1 MKDQNLMMGNKI
13 FFSKILLFGEYGVIK
28 NSKALVIPYKKYFGS
43 LKFSKTA
50 DDYQKTSN
58 TNLKV
63 FSDYLKDNKFIYN
76 KINITKF
83 KYDIDNGL
91 YFESSI
97 PESYGLGS
105 SAAVV
110 AAVYYSYKDQ
120 NKEELEINNLKS
132 ILSRMESFF
141 HGNSSGI
148 DPLSCYIQKPVLV
161 ESKINV
167 KLIDVPDQN
176 LNSNRAL
183 FLVDTNS
190 QGNTQTLVKTFFE
203 KLDDINFQSFFEND
217 FVSVINDTIIN
228 FLECNY
234 EEFEKNFIDLS
245 KKTFANFQE
254 MVPDNFK
261 KLWIDGI
268 ENEEYY
274 LKLCGSGG
282 GGYLIGLTKNL
293 KKIEKYFPD
302 KKIEILFEF

>member
-1 MKDQNLMMGNKI
+1 MMGNKI

-76 KINITKF
+76 KINIAKF

>member
-120 NKEELEINNLKS
+120 NKDELEINNLKS

-167 KLIDVPDQN
+167 KLIDVPNQN

-190 QGNTQTLVKTFFE
+190 QGNTQTLVKTFFG

>member
-1 MKDQNLMMGNKI
+1 MMGNKI

-58 TNLKV
+58 ASLKA
-63 FSDYLKDNKFIYN
+63 FSDYLNDNKFIYN

-83 KYDIDNGL
+83 KDDIDNGL

>member
-1 MKDQNLMMGNKI
+1 MMGNKI

-43 LKFSKTA
+43 LKFSKIV

-58 TNLKV
+58 AILRA
-63 FSDYLKDNKFIYN
+63 FSDYLNDNKFIYN

-148 DPLSCYIQKPVLV
+148 DPLSCYIQKPILV
-161 ESKINV
+161 ESKINI
-167 KLIDVPDQN
+167 KSINIPNQN

-183 FLVDTNS
+183 FLIDTNS
-190 QGNTQTLVKTFFE
+190 KGNTQTLVKTFFE

-217 FVSVINDTIIN
+217 FVSIINDTITN

-234 EEFEKNFIDLS
+234 EVFEKNFIDLS
-245 KKTFANFQE
+245 KKTLTNFQE
-254 MVPDNFK
+254 MLPDNFK

-282 GGYLIGLTKNL
+282 GGYLIGFTRNL
-293 KKIEKYFPD
+293 KTIEKHFPA

>member
-1 MKDQNLMMGNKI
+1 MGNKI

-76 KINITKF
+76 KINISKF

-110 AAVYYSYKDQ
+110 AAVYYSYRDQ

-190 QGNTQTLVKTFFE
+190 QGNTQTLVKTFLE
-203 KLDDINFQSFFEND
+203 KLNDINFQSFFEND

-228 FLECNY
+228 FLERNY

-261 KLWIDGI
+261 KLWVDGI

-293 KKIEKYFPD
+293 KTIEKYFPD

>member
-167 KLIDVPDQN
+167 KLIDVPNQN

-190 QGNTQTLVKTFFE
+190 QGNTQALVKTFFG

-293 KKIEKYFPD
+293 KTIEKYFPE

>member
-167 KLIDVPDQN
+167 KFIDVPDQN

-190 QGNTQTLVKTFFE
+190 QGNTQALVKTFFG

-293 KKIEKYFPD
+293 KTIEKYFPD

>member
-167 KLIDVPDQN
+167 KLIDVPNQN

-190 QGNTQTLVKTFFE
+190 QGNTQALVKTFFG

>member
-1 MKDQNLMMGNKI
+1 MMGNKI

-83 KYDIDNGL
+83 KDDIDKGL

>member
-58 TNLKV
+58 ASLKA
-63 FSDYLKDNKFIYN
+63 FSDYLNDNKFIYN

-167 KLIDVPDQN
+167 KLIDVPNQN

-190 QGNTQTLVKTFFE
+190 QGNTQTLVKTFFG

-228 FLECNY
+228 FLERNY

-293 KKIEKYFPD
+293 KKIEKYFHD

>member
-58 TNLKV
+58 ASLKA
-63 FSDYLKDNKFIYN
+63 FSDYLNDNKFIYN

-83 KYDIDNGL
+83 KDDIDNGL

-167 KLIDVPDQN
+167 KLIDVPNQN

-190 QGNTQTLVKTFFE
+190 QGNTQALVKTFFG

>member
-28 NSKALVIPYKKYFGS
+28 NSKALVIPHKKYFGS
-43 LKFSKTA
+43 LKFSKLT
-50 DDYQKTSN
+50 DHYQKKSN
-58 TNLKV
+58 SNLKA

-83 KYDIDNGL
+83 KDDINNGL
-91 YFESSI
+91 YFKSSI

-105 SAAVV
+105 SGAVV
-110 AAVYYSYKDQ
+110 AAVYYSYKHHI
-120 NKEELEINNLKS
+120 KEELEINNLKS
-132 ILSRMESFF
+132 ILSQMESFF

-148 DPLSCYIQKPVLV
+148 DPLSCYIQKPILV

-167 KLIDVPDQN
+167 KLIKVPNQN

-183 FLVDTNS
+183 FLVDTNTL
-190 QGNTQTLVKTFFE
+190 GNTQILVKTFFE

-217 FVSVINDTIIN
+217 FVSVINDTISN
-228 FLECNY
+228 FLKCNY

-245 KKTFANFQE
+245 KKTFTNFKE
-254 MVPDNFK
+254 MLPNNFK

-268 ENEEYY
+268 ENEDYY

-282 GGYLIGLTKNL
+282 GGYLIGLTRNL
-293 KKIEKYFPD
+293 KAIEKHFPD
-302 KKIEILFEF
+302 KKIETLYKF

>member
-1 MKDQNLMMGNKI
+1 MMGNKI

-167 KLIDVPDQN
+167 KLIDVPNQN

-190 QGNTQTLVKTFFE
+190 QGNTQTLVKTFFG

>member
-83 KYDIDNGL
+83 KDDIDNGL

-167 KLIDVPDQN
+167 KLIDIPDQN

>member
-1 MKDQNLMMGNKI
+1 MMGNKI

-63 FSDYLKDNKFIYN
+63 FSDYMKDNKFIYN

-83 KYDIDNGL
+83 KDDIDNGL

-105 SAAVV
+105 SGAVV
-110 AAVYYSYKDQ
+110 AAVYHSYKLQ
-120 NKEELEINNLKS
+120 NKEDLEINNLKS
-132 ILSRMESFF
+132 ILSQMESFF

-254 MVPDNFK
+254 MLPNNFK

-268 ENEEYY
+268 ENEDYY

-282 GGYLIGLTKNL
+282 GGYLIGFTRNL
-293 KKIEKYFPD
+293 KTIEKHFPA

>member
-1 MKDQNLMMGNKI
+1 MMGNKF

-43 LKFSKTA
+43 LKFSKIV

-58 TNLKV
+58 ASLKA
-63 FSDYLKDNKFIYN
+63 FSDYLNDNKFIYN

-83 KYDIDNGL
+83 KDDIDNGL

-217 FVSVINDTIIN
+217 FVSVINDIIIN

-293 KKIEKYFPD
+293 KTIEKHFPD

>member
-1 MKDQNLMMGNKI
+1 MRDQNLMMGNKI

-110 AAVYYSYKDQ
+110 AAVYHSYKDQ

-167 KLIDVPDQN
+167 KLIDVPNQN

-190 QGNTQTLVKTFFE
+190 QGNTQALVKTFFG

-228 FLECNY
+228 FLERNY

>member
-58 TNLKV
+58 ASLKA
-63 FSDYLKDNKFIYN
+63 FSDYLNDNKFIYN

-83 KYDIDNGL
+83 KDDIDNGL

>member
-1 MKDQNLMMGNKI
+1 MMGNKI

-63 FSDYLKDNKFIYN
+63 FSDYLKDNKFISN

-110 AAVYYSYKDQ
+110 AAVYYSYRDQ
-120 NKEELEINNLKS
+120 NKNELEINNLKS

-282 GGYLIGLTKNL
+282 GGYLIGLTKNS
-293 KKIEKYFPD
+293 KSIEKYFPD

>member
-1 MKDQNLMMGNKI
+1 MMGNKI

-58 TNLKV
+58 ANLKV

>member
-83 KYDIDNGL
+83 KDDIDKGL

-105 SAAVV
+105 SGAVV
-110 AAVYYSYKDQ
+110 AAIYYSYKYR
-120 NKEELEINNLKS
+120 NKEELEIKNLKS
-132 ILSRMESFF
+132 ILSQMESFF

-148 DPLSCYIQKPVLV
+148 DPLSCYIQNPVLV

-167 KLIDVPDQN
+167 KLINVPNQN

-190 QGNTQTLVKTFFE
+190 QGNTQKLVQIFSE
-203 KLDDINFQSFFEND
+203 KLDDINFRSFFEND
-217 FVSVINDTIIN
+217 FVSVINDTITN

-254 MVPDNFK
+254 MLPNNFK

-268 ENEEYY
+268 ENEDYY

-282 GGYLIGLTKNL
+282 GGYLIGLTRNL
-293 KKIEKYFPD
+293 KAIEKHFSHKKIEPLYKF
-302 KKIEILFEF
+302 

>member
-1 MKDQNLMMGNKI
+1 MMGNKI

-58 TNLKV
+58 ASLKA
-63 FSDYLKDNKFIYN
+63 FSDYLNDNKFIYN

-83 KYDIDNGL
+83 KDDIDNGL

-105 SAAVV
+105 SGAVV
-110 AAVYYSYKDQ
+110 AAVYYSYKYKY
-120 NKEELEINNLKS
+120 KEELEIKNLKL

-161 ESKINV
+161 ESKISV
-167 KLIDVPDQN
+167 KFIDVPDQN

-282 GGYLIGLTKNL
+282 GGYLIGLTKNK

>member
-167 KLIDVPDQN
+167 KFIDVPDQN

-190 QGNTQTLVKTFFE
+190 QGNTQALVKTFFG

>member
-43 LKFSKTA
+43 LKFSKIV

-58 TNLKV
+58 ASLKA
-63 FSDYLKDNKFIYN
+63 FSDYLNDNKFIYN

-83 KYDIDNGL
+83 KDDIDNGL

-105 SAAVV
+105 SGAVV
-110 AAVYYSYKDQ
+110 AAVYYSYKYK
-120 NKEELEINNLKS
+120 NKEELEIKNLKL

-167 KLIDVPDQN
+167 KFIDLPDQN

-190 QGNTQTLVKTFFE
+190 QGNTQTLVKTFLE
-203 KLDDINFQSFFEND
+203 KLNDINFQSFFEND
-217 FVSVINDTIIN
+217 FVSVINDTITN

-293 KKIEKYFPD
+293 KTIEKYFSD

>member
-1 MKDQNLMMGNKI
+1 
-13 FFSKILLFGEYGVIK
+13 
-28 NSKALVIPYKKYFGS
+28 
-43 LKFSKTA
+43 
-50 DDYQKTSN
+50 
-58 TNLKV
+58 
-63 FSDYLKDNKFIYN
+63 
-76 KINITKF
+76 
-83 KYDIDNGL
+83 
-91 YFESSI
+91 
-97 PESYGLGS
+97 
-105 SAAVV
+105 
-110 AAVYYSYKDQ
+110 
-120 NKEELEINNLKS
+120 
-132 ILSRMESFF
+132 MESFF

-167 KLIDVPDQN
+167 KLIDVPNQN

-190 QGNTQTLVKTFFE
+190 QGNTQTLVKTFFG

>member
-1 MKDQNLMMGNKI
+1 
-13 FFSKILLFGEYGVIK
+13 
-28 NSKALVIPYKKYFGS
+28 
-43 LKFSKTA
+43 
-50 DDYQKTSN
+50 
-58 TNLKV
+58 
-63 FSDYLKDNKFIYN
+63 
-76 KINITKF
+76 
-83 KYDIDNGL
+83 
-91 YFESSI
+91 
-97 PESYGLGS
+97 
-105 SAAVV
+105 
-110 AAVYYSYKDQ
+110 
-120 NKEELEINNLKS
+120 
-132 ILSRMESFF
+132 MESFF

-148 DPLSCYIQKPVLV
+148 DPLSCYIQKPILV

-183 FLVDTNS
+183 FIVDTNS
-190 QGNTQTLVKTFFE
+190 QGSTQTLVKTFFE

-217 FVSVINDTIIN
+217 FVSVINDTIRN

-254 MVPDNFK
+254 MIPDNFK

-282 GGYLIGLTKNL
+282 GGYLIGLTKNF